1 MVQSGAEVRQAVVVR
16 GAKPM
21 TQNPYQRSQESVLEK
36 SRGFAEKRKFP
47 RFPFIADAE
56 IVESSA
62 DARFV
67 VRISEIGRQGCYV
80 DILNPVPVGFNIW
93 VKIFK
98 HGGTFESQ
106 GRVVYTH
113 PTMGMG
119 IVFTEMRPDQQKV
132 LEDWILGLGG

>member
-1 MVQSGAEVRQAVVVR
+1 
-16 GAKPM
+16 M
-21 TQNPYQRSQESVLEK
+21 TQDPYQRSRETVLEK
-36 SRGFAEKRKFP
+36 SGAFAEKRKFP

-80 DILNPVPVGFNIW
+80 DILNPVPAGFNVW

-98 HGGTFESQ
+98 DGATFESQ

-119 IVFTEMRPDQQKV
+119 IVFTEMRPDQQKI
-132 LEDWILGLGG
+132 LEAWISALGG